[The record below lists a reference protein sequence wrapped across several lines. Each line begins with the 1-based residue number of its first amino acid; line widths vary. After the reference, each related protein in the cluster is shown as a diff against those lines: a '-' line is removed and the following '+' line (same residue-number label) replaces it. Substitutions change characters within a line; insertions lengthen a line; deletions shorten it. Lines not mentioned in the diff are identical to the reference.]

1 MFNQNKSIMNK
12 KVLVAAA
19 ENLNEILGLDPA
31 IDVKASDKKLEAKVK
46 EGILW
51 LQVSD
56 DPSEETIEAIKAID
70 WADDDFEDLDADQD
84 PIPVLQKYGVWLNE
98 QSLEEEVTEA
108 TTLKELKDLAKANDE
123 FKELRSGLTKFKTGK
138 DLKAA
143 MLELLSDEE
152 EPEEEDT
159 DQAEYEAAVEAEME
173 EEQEEEEKPKT
184 TKPAKKAPPAKKP
197 APKKKSD
204 KPKESSIFKTYARI
218 DSVAQALTGDYD
230 VETIDD
236 LVEVSNNIYVE
247 NGGKDNI
254 KEARTMTNYAL
265 KTLAHFDVDIPR
277 S

>member
-1 MFNQNKSIMNK
+1 MNK

-51 LQVSD
+51 LQLSD
-56 DPSEETIEAIKAID
+56 DPAEETIEVIKAID
-70 WADDDFEDLDADQD
+70 WEDADFEDLDADQD

-98 QSLEEEVTEA
+98 ESLEEQVNDA
-108 TTLKELKDLAKANDE
+108 ASLKDLKEIAKANDE
-123 FKELRSGLTKFKTGK
+123 FKNLRSSLTKYKTGK
-138 DLKAA
+138 ELKMA
-143 MLELLSDEE
+143 MLSLLTGEEE
-152 EPEEEDT
+152 EPEEEP
-159 DQAEYEAAVEAEME
+159 EVEEEPE
-173 EEQEEEEKPKT
+173 EEQPKA
-184 TKPAKKAPPAKKP
+184 TKPAKKAPPAKK
-197 APKKKSD
+197 KSD
-204 KPKESSIFKTYARI
+204 DPKESSIFKTYARI